1 MSILIF
7 REYNICALITHSAYN
22 HFNVDKYN
30 RVGTE
35 FVNPFVADF
44 SLNFTT
50 CVGHSEA
57 IPCGYKA
64 RITNG
69 RLSSVPEATP
79 LVLLGLGIVF
89 AGFGHK
95 TLFLHSGL
103 CAWLW
108 CHALLM
114 MCRS

>member
-1 MSILIF
+1 MGRVWLVF
-7 REYNICALITHSAYN
+7 APALATELGISRSA
-22 HFNVDKYN
+22 
-30 RVGTE
+30 
-35 FVNPFVADF
+35 PFVADF

-50 CVGHSEA
+50 CGGHSEA

-79 LVLLGLGIVF
+79 LVLLGLGIVL